1 MTKLTKAYHA
11 LFEQGI
17 SPAEYERRYQA
28 YLSLYFRLRERSAN
42 SFLGRISF
50 EQRHKLHPLMNFV
63 NAAKNVVMGLRPRV
77 IADRHSKADRPIIY
91 AATHIGKFDI
101 EVLFEAL
108 PDHAY
113 VLSGDYEHLQGSIN
127 ELFLTANG
135 ILFFNEFVNED
146 RTEIKQR
153 MIDTL
158 HHGANLLY
166 FPEGAWNLMPNL
178 PVLPCY
184 WGIIDV
190 ARESNAIIVPVAI
203 EQYGKRFDVIMGENY
218 DVNDYAA
225 TPEGKGEA
233 IIDLRD
239 AMATLKWE
247 IWENHPAKHADIAE
261 HEWEDYVADRYAEW
275 NYPTTDY
282 CDRLCYKPKGITK
295 PEEAFAPLKQ
305 LQPCRENAFLYNKH
319 LKG

>member
-1 MTKLTKAYHA
+1 
-11 LFEQGI
+11 
-17 SPAEYERRYQA
+17 
-28 YLSLYFRLRERSAN
+28 
-42 SFLGRISF
+42 
-50 EQRHKLHPLMNFV
+50 
-63 NAAKNVVMGLRPRV
+63 
-77 IADRHSKADRPIIY
+77 
-91 AATHIGKFDI
+91 
-101 EVLFEAL
+101 
-108 PDHAY
+108 
-113 VLSGDYEHLQGSIN
+113 
-127 ELFLTANG
+127 
-135 ILFFNEFVNED
+135 
-146 RTEIKQR
+146 
-153 MIDTL
+153 
-158 HHGANLLY
+158 
-166 FPEGAWNLMPNL
+166 MPNL

-247 IWENHPAKHADIAE
+247 IWENHPAKRADIAE
-261 HEWEDYVADRYAEW
+261 HEWEDYVAARYAEW